1 MFARIIIAALCLSA
15 VATATEVQPGRCVL
29 VSEPNQPQRL
39 LCQPLVEG
47 CKARVSVKADGTI
60 VTKTTCVYTSA
71 R

>member
-1 MFARIIIAALCLSA
+1 MFTRIILALSLLSVSAA
-15 VATATEVQPGRCVL
+15 ATEQQPGRCVL

-60 VTKTTCVYTSA
+60 VTKTTCTYT